1 MLVEKNYSSFGNPVR
16 MSRLG
21 KQPVTIPA
29 GVEVTQANGVLT
41 VKGPKGT
48 LTRAL
53 VSDVIVAVENGM
65 VTHTPKPGSEKAKAL
80 WGTFAAH
87 TRNMIKGVTE
97 GFVKKLEIEGVGYR
111 AEAQGQKIK
120 LSMGYSHP
128 VELMA
133 PEGVTVIVEKSV
145 ITVTGADIEKVGQ
158 FASDVRAVREPE
170 PYKGKGIHYQGEYI
184 IRKQGKKGV

>member
-1 MLVEKNYSSFGNPVR
+1 

-21 KQPVTIPA
+21 KQPITIPA
-29 GVEVTQANGVLT
+29 GVEVTSGNGVLT

-53 VSDVIVAVENGM
+53 VSDVSITIENGV
-65 VTHTPKPGSEKAKAL
+65 VTCTPKEGSIKAKAL
-80 WGTFAAH
+80 WGTYAAH
-87 TRNMIKGVTE
+87 VRNMIQGVTE
-97 GFVKKLEIEGVGYR
+97 GFTKKLEIEGVGYR

-133 PEGVTVIVEKSV
+133 PEGIAVIVEKNV
-145 ITVTGADIEKVGQ
+145 VTISGADIERVGQ
-158 FASDVRAVREPE
+158 FAADIRAVREPE
-170 PYKGKGIHYQGEYI
+170 PYKGKGIRYQGEYI

>member
-1 MLVEKNYSSFGNPVR
+1 

-21 KQPVTIPA
+21 KQPIHIPA
-29 GVEVTQANGVLT
+29 GVEVTLGNGVLT

-48 LTRAL
+48 LTRTL
-53 VSDVIVAVENGM
+53 VNDVLVTNENGV
-65 VTHTPKPGSEKAKAL
+65 VTFAPKPGSDKAKAL

-87 TRNMIKGVTE
+87 ARNMIKGVTE

-128 VELMA
+128 VELVA
-133 PEGVTVIVEKSV
+133 PEGVSILVEKSV
-145 ITVTGADIEKVGQ
+145 ITISGYDIEKVGQ
-158 FASDVRAVREPE
+158 FAADVRAVREPE

>member
-1 MLVEKNYSSFGNPVR
+1 

-21 KQPVTIPA
+21 KQPIQIPA
-29 GVEVTQANGVLT
+29 GVEVTSGSGVLT

-48 LTRAL
+48 LTRKYTNDVTVTIDNGIVLFAPRAG
-53 VSDVIVAVENGM
+53 SD
-65 VTHTPKPGSEKAKAL
+65 KAKAL

-87 TRNMIKGVTE
+87 LRNMIAGVTV

-128 VELMA
+128 VELIA
-133 PEGVTVIVEKSV
+133 PEGVTILVEKSG
-145 ITVTGADIEKVGQ
+145 ITISGADIEKVGQ

-170 PYKGKGIHYQGEYI
+170 PYKGKGIHYVGEYI

>member
-1 MLVEKNYSSFGNPVR
+1 

-21 KQPVTIPA
+21 KQPIKIPA
-29 GVEVTQANGVLT
+29 GVEVTSGSGVLT

-53 VSDVIVAVENGM
+53 VSDVTLTVDNGEVVVA
-65 VTHTPKPGSEKAKAL
+65 PKPGSDKAKAL
-80 WGTFAAH
+80 WGTYAAH
-87 TRNMIKGVTE
+87 LRNMIQGVTE

-120 LSMGYSHP
+120 LNMGYSHP
-128 VELMA
+128 VELVA
-133 PEGVTVIVEKSV
+133 PEGVAVIVEKSL
-145 ITVTGADIEKVGQ
+145 IIISGSDIEKVGQ
-158 FASDVRAVREPE
+158 FAADVRAVREPE

>member
-1 MLVEKNYSSFGNPVR
+1 

-21 KQPVTIPA
+21 KQPIQIPA
-29 GVEVTQANGVLT
+29 GVEVTSEKGVLT

-53 VSDVIVAVENGM
+53 LPDVIVAIDNGE
-65 VTHTPKPGSEKAKAL
+65 VLFTPKPGSDRAKAL

-87 TRNMIKGVTE
+87 ARNMVKGTTE
-97 GFVKKLEIEGVGYR
+97 GFSKKLEIEGVGYR

-120 LSMGYSHP
+120 LNMGYSHP
-128 VELMA
+128 VELIA
-133 PEGVTVIVEKSV
+133 PDGVSILVEKSG
-145 ITVTGADIEKVGQ
+145 ITISGADIEKVGQ
-158 FASDVRAVREPE
+158 FAADVRAVRKPE
-170 PYKGKGIHYQGEYI
+170 PYKGKGIHYVGEYI